1 MLTKFNEFIKIE
13 EKKRFL
19 KNFFSLAILQGL
31 NYILP
36 LLTLPYLIRVLGA
49 EKFGLL
55 AFATA
60 IIGYFIVLTDYG
72 FNFTATREVSLN
84 IENNEKLNEIFSS
97 VMIIKFMLFIIS
109 LFLLTIL
116 VIAFEKFNAD
126 PLLYYLTFGTVFGQI
141 LFPIWFFQG
150 VERMKYITIINIVA
164 KLGFAI
170 SIFIFVKHSSDYLLV
185 PLLTSLGTIF
195 AGIYSLILVRKTFR
209 IRFEFQK
216 VNVILGYLKGG
227 SNLFL
232 TSALGNLL
240 ISSGTVILSF
250 SSTNTVVGYYSA
262 VEKLFSAIVGL
273 FSPLTQ
279 ALYPISCRK
288 VTDNKIAKS
297 YIKRLLIVIGSV
309 AFLVGLIVAIFSE
322 KIITLVYGNEFLVY
336 SYILAVMMIWLFF
349 GVINNIIGIQYLS
362 AMRKDKFYTLSFIV
376 AGLIAVLLN
385 FILIPHLMINGIL
398 ISMIFGE
405 ILLTICMIGLIFRF
419 KL

>member
-141 LFPIWFFQG
+141 LFPKNKKI
-150 VERMKYITIINIVA
+150 
-164 KLGFAI
+164 L
-170 SIFIFVKHSSDYLLV
+170 
-185 PLLTSLGTIF
+185 SLGNVE
-195 AGIYSLILVRKTFR
+195 SL
-209 IRFEFQK
+209 E
-216 VNVILGYLKGG
+216 
-227 SNLFL
+227 
-232 TSALGNLL
+232 
-240 ISSGTVILSF
+240 
-250 SSTNTVVGYYSA
+250 
-262 VEKLFSAIVGL
+262 
-273 FSPLTQ
+273 
-279 ALYPISCRK
+279 
-288 VTDNKIAKS
+288 
-297 YIKRLLIVIGSV
+297 
-309 AFLVGLIVAIFSE
+309 
-322 KIITLVYGNEFLVY
+322 
-336 SYILAVMMIWLFF
+336 
-349 GVINNIIGIQYLS
+349 
-362 AMRKDKFYTLSFIV
+362 
-376 AGLIAVLLN
+376 
-385 FILIPHLMINGIL
+385 H
-398 ISMIFGE
+398 
-405 ILLTICMIGLIFRF
+405 
-419 KL
+419 